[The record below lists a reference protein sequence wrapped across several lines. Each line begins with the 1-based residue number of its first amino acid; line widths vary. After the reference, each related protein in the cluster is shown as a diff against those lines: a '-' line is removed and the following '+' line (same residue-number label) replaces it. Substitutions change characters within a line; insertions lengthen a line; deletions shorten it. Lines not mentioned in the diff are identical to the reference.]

1 MNCPWFH
8 LRLTLLCQH
17 LILWCSSSDS
27 LPSLLHPQFPPNRSS
42 QLASKQDVIYLTLK
56 NKKHFLTTIL
66 HFSPFRYSETIAN
79 IGLWFH
85 FLSSCFFLDL
95 LQSVFCLHCSME
107 TAPIMS
113 ILLNPVVILYS
124 SIAIN
129 SVFLKY
135 FFFFLLASQTLYKLL
150 VSRSFHL
157 IALSRSL
164 LLVPPLSS
172 LSSCA
177 LAKTQSLSLFSSSFI
192 LTQLNFTALC
202 ESVSMIPFL

>member
-85 FLSSCFFLDL
+85 FLSSCFFFPSAYLFIL
-95 LQSVFCLHCSME
+95 SSFC
-107 TAPIMS
+107 
-113 ILLNPVVILYS
+113 
-124 SIAIN
+124 
-129 SVFLKY
+129 F
-135 FFFFLLASQTLYKLL
+135 LL
-150 VSRSFHL
+150 VSFVKYKFIQLRSSRYHIFSWKHHL
-157 IALSRSL
+157 S
-164 LLVPPLSS
+164 
-172 LSSCA
+172 
-177 LAKTQSLSLFSSSFI
+177 FSSFPPPTILSKPLLSFY
-192 LTQLNFTALC
+192 N
-202 ESVSMIPFL
+202 MGWK